1 MFGLRTMPRSTF
13 LPPLYRA
20 MMSVTGKRGMRTL
33 SRINRS
39 MYPGGQTIRLT
50 AGSEFYVPPDPHFF
64 GYVVGHDAHIARLI
78 AERVEEGDVCVDV
91 GANIGYFSVMLAA
104 RCGRS
109 GQVLAYEP
117 EPGNFAVLSENARI
131 ARARGLTITPTCA
144 AVSDR
149 SGLLELVRGP
159 ESTLHEVRP
168 FESGAEPSETV
179 RCVSLPDDLSTRGFE
194 GLIKLLKVDVEGHEA
209 AVLSACLPLFAAGRV
224 HAAVVEVTPGESA
237 AEIAAIFRRCE
248 ASVRCWV
255 ENDWVEVAV
264 DEIPWRTDVLATF

>member
-1 MFGLRTMPRSTF
+1 MPRTTF
-13 LPPLYRA
+13 LPSLYRA

-50 AGSEFYVPPDPHFF
+50 TGSEFYVPPDPHFF
-64 GYVVGHDAHIARLI
+64 GYVVGHEEHITRLI
-78 AERVEEGDVCVDV
+78 AERVEEGDVCIDV

-131 ARARGLTITPTCA
+131 AGQRGLTITPTCA

-149 SGLLELVRGP
+149 SGELELVRGE

-168 FESGAEPSETV
+168 LGQGTRPGETV
-179 RCVSLPDDLSTRGFE
+179 RCVSLADDLAARGFD
-194 GLIKLLKVDVEGHEA
+194 GLIKLIKVDVEGHEA
-209 AVLSACLPLFAAGRV
+209 AVLSACVPLFTSGRV

-237 AEIAAIFRRCE
+237 AEIAEILRRCD

-255 ENDWVEVAV
+255 ENRWVDIAV